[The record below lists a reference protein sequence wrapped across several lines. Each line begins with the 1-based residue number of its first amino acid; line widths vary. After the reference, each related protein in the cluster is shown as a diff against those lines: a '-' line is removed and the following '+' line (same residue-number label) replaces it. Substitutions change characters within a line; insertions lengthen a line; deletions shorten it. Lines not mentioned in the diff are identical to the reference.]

1 MPWGASDQPEGQAQA
16 CEDQKSPPSP
26 FLYFSHEPGHPHL
39 ILTLTSQPDQKPAA
53 AEDDGSGF
61 REENDFHQQHPKDWI
76 SHPPHRSYP
85 PASPSGKSIS
95 WASEEGPD
103 PSQLMVGRCHQQSPL
118 PTWGHMLSSGLGPV
132 LSQVPLGR
140 ETLGPQ
146 TQGSALRNVLG
157 ISRAGRPS
165 PSENPT
171 ASLPGKR
178 VSGCEAS

>member
-1 MPWGASDQPEGQAQA
+1 MRTRSHL
-16 CEDQKSPPSP
+16 PPQ
-26 FLYFSHEPGHPHL
+26 FCYFSRDPGHPHL

-76 SHPPHRSYP
+76 SHPPHRSYS

-103 PSQLMVGRCHQQSPL
+103 LSQLMVGRCHQQSPL

-132 LSQVPLGR
+132 LSQVCPVVTQECPVPLGR

-146 TQGSALRNVLG
+146 TQGSVLRKVLG

-171 ASLPGKR
+171 TSLPGKR